1 MKETLP
7 PNASSAAG
15 PPTNHAAGSVGPTP
29 SVPLKRILT
38 DFLEHVADLETRRA
52 ADGVTAS
59 EQDRATPV
67 EAPAAV
73 ALGSRGVKT
82 SSARM
87 PATPEL
93 AGNFPEEEE
102 K

>member
-15 PPTNHAAGSVGPTP
+15 LPTNHAAGSVGPTS

-52 ADGVTAS
+52 AEGEDDQYAR
-59 EQDRATPV
+59 EFQ
-67 EAPAAV
+67 
-73 ALGSRGVKT
+73 ALKT
-82 SSARM
+82 FRNIFL
-87 PATPEL
+87 PLFILIVPL
-93 AGNFPEEEE
+93 FILV
-102 K
+102 